1 MTTPE
6 KLRVVYDCN
15 VLLVAAAKEKSK
27 EQVMPAKD
35 IYHNAVR
42 QALINDGWTITDD
55 PYKIEWRKKKVYVDL
70 GAERLLTAEKAGEK
84 IEDALGQFELYQI
97 LLEETEPARRLY
109 LAIHEIAFDAV
120 FKDKDSIGHLL
131 VEKKRIQLIVFDPQ
145 REEIL
150 QWITEF

>member
-1 MTTPE
+1 
-6 KLRVVYDCN
+6 
-15 VLLVAAAKEKSK
+15 
-27 EQVMPAKD
+27 MPAKD

-42 QALINDGWTITDD
+42 QALINDGWTITAD
-55 PYKIEWRKKKVYVDL
+55 PYKIEWRKKRVYVDL

-84 IEDALGQFELYQI
+84 IAVEVKSFVGKADVADLEDALGQFDLYQV
-97 LLEETEPARRLY
+97 LLEETEPARKLY
-109 LAIHEIAFDAV
+109 LAVHEIAFDAV